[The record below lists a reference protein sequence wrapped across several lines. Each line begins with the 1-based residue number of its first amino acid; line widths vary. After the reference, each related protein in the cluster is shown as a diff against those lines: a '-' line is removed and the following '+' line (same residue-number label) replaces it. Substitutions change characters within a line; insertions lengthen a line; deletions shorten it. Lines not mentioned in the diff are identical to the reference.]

1 MSKIWGPLGW
11 MTLHSISLI
20 YPEEPTHTE
29 KYIASR
35 FLDLFGETITCN
47 ECKTHFK
54 TMYAIYKAI
63 HPEFLESRRDFALFV
78 FRAHNT
84 VNMRLDKPRPT
95 TVSDCLQTLKAAT
108 VNTSLATFR
117 TSYLSYLLRNWNRQV
132 SGEGLITKSQVK
144 EMIKINNE
152 YWSPREIPIPVLEE
166 GDVMTP
172 IQQAA
177 TRVSIRGTVVSTA
190 VGFKGGRLKL
200 GKK

>member
-11 MTLHSISLI
+11 MTLHSVSLI
-20 YPEEPTHTE
+20 YPEEPTHAE

-35 FLDLFGETITCN
+35 FLDLFGETISCN

-54 TMYAIYKAI
+54 NMYAIYKSI

-84 VNMRLDKPRPT
+84 VNMRLDKPRPST
-95 TVSDCLQTLKAAT
+95 ISECLQTLKAAT

-117 TSYLSYLLRNWNRQV
+117 TSYLSYLLRNWNRHV